1 MSAIPGA
8 SKPRK
13 PRNRATKRNVAQP
26 GYVSDIRELPDVVLT
41 DLQATQLLASFLPL
55 DKQLLKPTL
64 GDDALISELKLLAG
78 SYQSWKAEPNPSKS
92 EASYQLQRLAVLA
105 AKQEELTDREREER
119 MALIHRPNDVAQ
131 VALLAGLQRHPRWP
145 KDSPVPEWCWLRSPE
160 IDWTIV
166 SEAAS
171 DAASLFSS
179 RGDSANAALHAT
191 VSELI
196 RLYRANSGC
205 RPVIQKKGQEPPAIY
220 RLAYAFFEHAD
231 PNLAKHTISSAI
243 ERALRARNQRSRS
256 AQSFQPTFRE
266 I

>member
-1 MSAIPGA
+1 MSAISGT

-13 PRNRATKRNVAQP
+13 PRNRAAKRNVAQP
-26 GYVSDIRELPDVVLT
+26 GYTSDIRQQPNITLT

-55 DKQLLKPTL
+55 GKPEFEPNL
-64 GDDALISELKLLAG
+64 GDDELIVELKLLAG
-78 SYQSWKAEPNPSKS
+78 SYQSWKAEPNPSRS
-92 EASYQLQRLAVLA
+92 EAYYQLRQLARLA
-105 AKQEELTDREREER
+105 AKQDELADAEREER
-119 MALIHRPNDVAQ
+119 RALIHRPNDMAQ
-131 VALLAGLQRHPRWP
+131 VALWAGLQRHPRWS
-145 KDSPVPEWCWLRSPE
+145 KDSPVPVWRWLLSPE

-196 RLYRANSGC
+196 RLYKANSGC

-220 RLAYAFFEHAD
+220 RLGHAFFAHAD
-231 PNLAKHTISSAI
+231 PELPKSTIAGAV
-243 ERALRARNQRSRS
+243 ERALRAPNRRARS
-256 AQSFQPTFRE
+256 AQSFQPAFRE
-266 I
+266 T